1 MAAVPDMSHL
11 TPEERSTIEEVMIRQ
26 KQEEEKENEIM
37 RAKQDE
43 VKLLE
48 ERIRACSEKHKK
60 AGVELHATCQICLKT
75 KFADGVGHICNYC
88 TIRCC
93 ARCGGKVTLR
103 SNKVIWVCIL
113 CRKKQEL
120 LSKTGQWITKAGGLG
135 AGENAML
142 RRMQDM
148 QVGGPPGLVDQ
159 TQDKRPKLERAHSAA
174 EKENLPL
181 LRRSGS
187 LLKRQYS
194 QQEQGPGRRLS
205 TSDNG
210 VDISVSPHSRSLPT
224 PHVASAHQMQQAPR
238 HPGAYAED
246 DPNLYRGEIDNL
258 MKTQNYQMQR
268 PIYPD
273 QYTDLVM
280 TYGQPTVEA
289 GPPRS
294 SVHPPQQYSVHQ
306 TQSAHP
312 SQPVGGQAGLQPQR
326 SFSSSEEER
335 ITPVPDESEKGK
347 GYYHH
352 TPGPMSMSG
361 GGRRYNGPHNGHHN
375 MASMTIEYNGHHPP
389 REPRK
394 EESTLVRRSFRRSG
408 DEWRADSR
416 RFTERRGKKTVRFDG
431 GTNVGGPQEDWSWEA
446 DRQGSQDSATKD
458 SGIDTSSTFTSSE
471 DSNRGDLPKHPIP
484 WQESRDGQK
493 MIGHMVLQKQLIPEP
508 GVLGSDSSSRIL
520 GLKVVGGL
528 MMEDGLRRAFI
539 QKVKSGSTADIE
551 GQLRPGDEVI
561 SWNGRI
567 LQGKSSREVSALIA
581 KSRQDHQVELV
592 VSRNISS
599 MTEPMVLPTS
609 TTPMAP
615 RKFGIQSQWKQKHA
629 KTISG
634 PQQPHPKDYMI
645 FRIPG
650 LKKCILWELY
660 DARREKPS
668 VLVTA
673 PGSPDLPGQGTARH
687 MWHLSC
693 NANVGGSLQVKLS
706 FDPVALKLIVTLI
719 CAAGLTPRSNGQ
731 PRNPYAKIF
740 LLPDRSEKSKR
751 RTKTL
756 ANTNDPMWNQTFV
769 YDGNE
774 PELGKRAL
782 EITVWDYRKY
792 DTNDFLGEAV
802 LELATARLDEEPEWH
817 HLTGHG
823 EHHHHSIGYY
833 QEPDDMAIIPV
844 DCHLSPPSTTSR
856 QSDSDPSEC
865 DIMDCDVSR
874 EERRTADGAS
884 ISSIGSS
891 SRFHNMPSNYKRHY
905 SSPPPE
911 RELCMDGEHRSR
923 RDMPPQGRKR
933 AALMIR
939 DLSSSI
945 SGYQTYRKEDIHREM
960 MGHRSHSAAPMDSP
974 SFQYRGRSQS
984 PTGHRSLS
992 PPEHRS
998 MPYSDGYVPPRF
1010 SSRSATATPTGS
1022 PKKRQLPLIPAAL
1035 KERAVLDHEERARFM
1050 RHRSRQMHTTYRYT
1064 GMGGW
1069 EKHNSGLSDSDL
1081 PSISNTYQIHRPRSP
1096 DKDVLGDPGD
1106 SDMESVGSVTSSA
1119 FSTQSERPRASRGLI
1134 PTVKNVLIPGV
1145 ISPMPLPPRRNRRR
1159 HRLRVPCS
1167 ECHCPN
1173 NNPTKPRSN
1182 NPSKHNPTP
1191 HPLVRSK
1198 SAVVR
1203 SLYRK
1208 MRTPFTRS
1216 QTVDENMLRY
1226 YSPETSEYS
1235 VSEGYMLK
1243 PEELTGSSKKR
1254 IPEIYVED
1262 CLHVDFNDRLIE
1274 KFRDRYRSPYLLD
1287 TGARRRS
1294 RSWQDRTGRAVAKS
1308 RHHLFTRGFHE
1319 FTDDLGIRNL
1329 DVSLRPR
1336 RSFLFSKARSFDYD
1350 VLHDNYTDRFGFG
1363 IGNGLLSRRAKSFE
1377 YDNIS
1382 SNIFSDDSLRT
1393 ARRKLK
1399 KNLSINDAGYGDK
1412 IPALG
1417 DQSKSYFDS
1426 NGDDKVP
1433 KILLDREKNYDYML
1447 KQDHKPFYGYDSEF
1461 SCGETEIYMPRFDK
1475 RNIDIDLGKGYHSYE
1490 LSEENS
1496 FSSDDQIGLRN
1507 VLGREDP
1514 TKRKYRDSTFQD
1526 HDSTFGRD
1534 ISEKRTKNL
1543 DGDICDPA
1551 NEHIYCSIDEAL
1563 SSAENYGRDRDITR
1577 SPIHT
1582 VSDLEQYDNRRI
1594 SGRSRRRT
1602 KSSESYLENGCD
1614 GYNWDIEYDE
1624 GFIDRGNE
1632 YDQRLYDYDDERIY
1646 YDRREDAGQSGRRKR
1661 RTSQYVDSEFIDDY
1675 RDYRSVEEY
1684 GYQTHSGPDYQDNT
1698 MPRRRRRRSRRGS
1711 REISTGIYENVQP
1724 YRDGLS
1730 SVKNTLAVPTFSE
1743 SKRMMLQRAE
1753 STPILRSDEELSSSE
1768 RAERAKRLYRRK
1780 RNVSCPE
1787 ARELRYYDPPRRKDH
1802 EERSTNFI
1810 LDSDEDF
1817 GSMETVVCA
1826 DCFRQKNETVVGE
1839 GTRTGYYN
1847 VEPIHD
1853 GYVDPRYDYENVQVR
1868 NYTGTCELARSGS
1881 LRSQYRSRRKSSC
1894 PECRELAMSGELGR
1908 SGSLSRKSDER
1919 RPSLESR
1926 HRYRR
1931 RNSSCPEARDLELL
1945 EKRQQQQCQQ
1955 QAQPHQQQQQGSK
1968 RNVAISDTLEYYEYS
1983 MESESQCSENCGF
1996 GPCDPRRPRNRA
2008 PHPGNA
2014 NSSLFDSQTAT
2025 SDTAKN
2031 YHPRAVDH
2039 HDTSRNTKL
2048 SPRDNLNDN
2057 GVTTSSSPTSS
2068 VRRRSRKKTAVAADD
2083 DAAGVDDTRDRR
2095 SSSMPESSE
2104 YTGQSSSYEKTSR
2117 SQQGDNEHDEHGKRG
2132 QFTRSLSNTDAPQ
2145 DEQVDG
2151 DLSDT
2156 AMGLNADDSSK
2167 RGRKSSPG
2175 SKSGSGSSS
2184 GGGSAV
2190 QYQSSGLGKKSNST
2204 SQLSATEY
2212 GGIGG
2217 IFVRGGVA
2225 EARAGLSSRKRNSTP
2240 SSIQR
2245 SEEIVPYQRFES
2257 GKQAGSVASDTA
2269 GSLNSISSSE
2279 GRSWSPSLRMTGET
2293 GPLKNFIED
2302 LGPGQVVGR
2311 QALGARCLGAIQLSL
2326 TQKKGYLEVEVIRA
2340 RDLKPKQGSKVIP
2353 SSYVKV
2359 YLVNGKKCIAKA
2371 KTTTARKT
2379 LDPFY
2384 QQSLSFRE
2392 NCRGCILQVTV
2403 WGDYGQIGAKKV
2415 FMGIAQIVLDELDA
2429 NDLVFGWYKLFGNI
2443 SLVSGPPSLALSRR
2457 SSATSLE
2464 FVKI

>member
-1 MAAVPDMSHL
+1 MV
-11 TPEERSTIEEVMIRQ
+11 
-26 KQEEEKENEIM
+26 
-37 RAKQDE
+37 
-43 VKLLE
+43 
-48 ERIRACSEKHKK
+48 
-60 AGVELHATCQICLKT
+60 
-75 KFADGVGHICNYC
+75 
-88 TIRCC
+88 
-93 ARCGGKVTLR
+93 
-103 SNKVIWVCIL
+103 
-113 CRKKQEL
+113 
-120 LSKTGQWITKAGGLG
+120 
-135 AGENAML
+135 

-181 LRRSGS
+181 LLSSGS
-187 LLKRQYS
+187 LLRRQYS
-194 QQEQGPGRRLS
+194 QQEQGPGRRLP
-205 TSDNG
+205 TSDSG
-210 VDISVSPHSRSLPT
+210 VDMSVSPHSRSLPT
-224 PHVASAHQMQQAPR
+224 PHVAPSHQAQQPPR
-238 HPGAYAED
+238 HPDAYAED
-246 DPNLYRGEIDNL
+246 DPNLYRGEIDGL
-258 MKTQNYQMQR
+258 MKQQNYQQRQR

-273 QYTDLVM
+273 QNTDLAM
-280 TYGQPTVEA
+280 TYQPMVEA

-294 SVHPPQQYSVHQ
+294 AVHPPQQHSVHQ
-306 TQSAHP
+306 TQSAHTP
-312 SQPVGGQAGLQPQR
+312 QSVGQGGGLQPQR

-335 ITPVPDESEKGK
+335 STPECASDEPDESEKGK

-352 TPGPMSMSG
+352 TGGPISMSG
-361 GGRRYNGPHNGHHN
+361 GGRRHNGPHNGHYN
-375 MASMTIEYNGHHPP
+375 MAAMTIEYNGHHPP

-394 EESTLVRRSFRRSG
+394 EENTLVRRSFRRSG

-471 DSNRGDLPKHPIP
+471 DSNRGDLPKHP
-484 WQESRDGQK
+484 WQVSRDGQK
-493 MIGHMVLQKQLIPEP
+493 IIGHMVLRKQS
-508 GVLGSDSSSRIL
+508 GSGSSSSIL
-520 GLKVVGGL
+520 GLKVVGGKL
-528 MMEDGLRRAFI
+528 LEDGSMGAVI
-539 QKVKSGSTADIE
+539 EKVKKGSTADIE

-561 SWNGRI
+561 KWNGRS
-567 LQGKSSREVSALIA
+567 LQGKSFGEVYDIIA
-581 KSRQDHQVELV
+581 ESRQDPQVELV

-599 MTEPMVLPTS
+599 TAG
-609 TTPMAP
+609 PMATGGP
-615 RKFGIQSQWKQKHA
+615 MTGGPMAVRKTAQTQWRQKHPE
-629 KTISG
+629 TISG
-634 PQQPHPKDYMI
+634 PQHHKDYMI

-668 VLVTA
+668 VLVTS
-673 PGSPDLPGQGTARH
+673 PGSPDFHARGHARH
-687 MWHLSC
+687 LRHASS
-693 NANVGGSLQVKLS
+693 NANVGGNLQVKLS
-706 FDPVALKLIVTLI
+706 FDPVALRLIVTLI

-740 LLPDRSEKSKR
+740 LLPDKSEKSKR

-756 ANTNDPMWNQTFV
+756 ANTNDPKWNQTFV
-769 YDGNE
+769 YEGIRRVS
-774 PELGKRAL
+774 ELRKRAL
-782 EITVWDYRKY
+782 EITVWDYGKY
-792 DTNDFLGEAV
+792 DTNDFLGEVV
-802 LELATARLDEEPEWH
+802 LELGAARFDEEAEWH
-817 HLTGHG
+817 PLTGHS
-823 EHHHHSIGYY
+823 EHRHIGYY
-833 QEPDDMAIIPV
+833 QEPDDMVITPV

-856 QSDSDPSEC
+856 LSDSDTSEC
-865 DIMDCDVSR
+865 DITDCDGSR
-874 EERRTADGAS
+874 EQRRTADGAS

-923 RDMPPQGRKR
+923 RDMSPQGRKR
-933 AALMIR
+933 ALIR
-939 DLSSSI
+939 DQPASI
-945 SGYQTYRKEDIHREM
+945 SGYQTYRKDDIHRGM
-960 MGHRSHSAAPMDSP
+960 MSHRSHSAAPMDSP
-974 SFQYRGRSQS
+974 SLRYRGRSQS

-998 MPYSDGYVPPRF
+998 IPYSHGFVPPRF

-1022 PKKRQLPLIPAAL
+1022 PKKRQLPLIPSAL
-1035 KERAVLDHEERARFM
+1035 KERAAQDLEERARFM
-1050 RHRSRQMHTTYRYT
+1050 RHRSRQVHTYRST

-1069 EKHNSGLSDSDL
+1069 ERHYSGLSDSDL
-1081 PSISNTYQIHRPRSP
+1081 LSIDHDPLSLPHSHAYRMHRPRRGHLSP
-1096 DKDVLGDPGD
+1096 DKDVLGDLGD
-1106 SDMESVGSVTSSA
+1106 SDMESVASVTSSA
-1119 FSTQSERPRASRGLI
+1119 FSTQSERPRGSRGLI
-1134 PTVKNVLIPGV
+1134 
-1145 ISPMPLPPRRNRRR
+1145 
-1159 HRLRVPCS
+1159 
-1167 ECHCPN
+1167 
-1173 NNPTKPRSN
+1173 
-1182 NPSKHNPTP
+1182 
-1191 HPLVRSK
+1191 
-1198 SAVVR
+1198 
-1203 SLYRK
+1203 K

-1262 CLHVDFNDRLIE
+1262 CLQVDFNDRLIE
-1274 KFRDRYRSPYLLD
+1274 KFRDRYSSPYQLEAG
-1287 TGARRRS
+1287 TRRRS
-1294 RSWQDRTGRAVAKS
+1294 RSWQDRGGRGAKS
-1308 RHHLFTRGFHE
+1308 RHHLFSRGLHDV
-1319 FTDDLGIRNL
+1319 TDDLGIRNL

-1350 VLHDNYTDRFGFG
+1350 VLHDTYADRYAGFG
-1363 IGNGLLSRRAKSFE
+1363 LGAGMLSRRAKSFE
-1377 YDNIS
+1377 YDTIS

-1399 KNLSINDAGYGDK
+1399 KNLAINDAGYGDK

-1426 NGDDKVP
+1426 NGDEKMP

-1475 RNIDIDLGKGYHSYE
+1475 QGLETTGGTVSVIKPYRPYE

-1496 FSSDDQIGLRN
+1496 FSSDDQTIGFVEDPLL
-1507 VLGREDP
+1507 LGREDP
-1514 TKRKYRDSTFQD
+1514 TKRKYRESTGFQIDHDPSTFA
-1526 HDSTFGRD
+1526 RD
-1534 ISEKRTKNL
+1534 VSEKRSKGL
-1543 DGDICDPA
+1543 DTD
-1551 NEHIYCSIDEAL
+1551 NEHIYCSIDEA
-1563 SSAENYGRDRDITR
+1563 SVDKYRGRDRSRKKIPRSSTR
-1577 SPIHT
+1577 GIVP
-1582 VSDLEQYDNRRI
+1582 DFERYEGER
-1594 SGRSRRRT
+1594 RRRT
-1602 KSSESYLENGCD
+1602 ATIEASSRGRAKSSESYLENGGYD
-1614 GYNWDIEYDE
+1614 GYVEWDVEGYDDE
-1624 GFIDRGNE
+1624 GFVDRGNTDDYE
-1632 YDQRLYDYDDERIY
+1632 QQQQEQQQQQQQQQQRRRRRRRRMYEDYEDENVAIEMYEDDYYGGREERG
-1646 YDRREDAGQSGRRKR
+1646 DGGRGRRKR
-1661 RTSQYVDSEFIDDY
+1661 RQYAVTDGEYATDGDY
-1675 RDYRSVEEY
+1675 RDYRSAEEY
-1684 GYQTHSGPDYQDNT
+1684 DYEAHSGPEYGRADAAYQENT
-1698 MPRRRRRRSRRGS
+1698 FPRRRRRRSRREG
-1711 REISTGIYENVQP
+1711 REASSTGIYENLEAAA
-1724 YRDGLS
+1724 YRRRDEGTL
-1730 SVKNTLAVPTFSE
+1730 LAVPTFSE

-1768 RAERAKRLYRRK
+1768 RAERARRLLHRRK
-1780 RNVSCPE
+1780 RNASCPE
-1787 ARELRYYDPPRRKDH
+1787 ARELRYYDPPRRKGGEEEEE
-1802 EERSTNFI
+1802 EERRTNFI

-1826 DCFRQKNETVVGE
+1826 DCFRERSGGGGGAMVRGE
-1839 GTRTGYYN
+1839 GIGPVYKD
-1847 VEPIHD
+1847 VEQVTPRD
-1853 GYVDPRYDYENVQVR
+1853 GYSMESRYDYENVVESR
-1868 NYTGTCELARSGS
+1868 GEHYAGS
-1881 LRSQYRSRRKSSC
+1881 YGEAPPPPSRAGRGGVSEYRVRRKTSC
-1894 PECRELAMSGELGR
+1894 PECRELAMSGYYELGR
-1908 SGSLSRKSDER
+1908 SGWLARKVEER
-1919 RPSLESR
+1919 RPSIESR
-1926 HRYRR
+1926 HRYYRR

-1945 EKRQQQQCQQ
+1945 EKREEQERHAQQAQRHPSQQ
-1955 QAQPHQQQQQGSK
+1955 QAQQQGSK

-2039 HDTSRNTKL
+2039 HETSRNTKS
-2048 SPRDNLNDN
+2048 SPRDNYDDST
-2057 GVTTSSSPTSS
+2057 VATPSSSSS
-2068 VRRRSRKKTAVAADD
+2068 IRRHSRKKTVADD
-2083 DAAGVDDTRDRR
+2083 ASTAAVNRQRDDGRDRR

-2104 YTGQSSSYEKTSR
+2104 YTGQSGSYEKPSR
-2117 SQQGDNEHDEHGKRG
+2117 SQPPDSEHDDRKRG

-2145 DEQVDG
+2145 DEKVDG
-2151 DLSDT
+2151 SLSDT
-2156 AMGLNADDSSK
+2156 AIGLNVEDSSR

-2190 QYQSSGLGKKSNST
+2190 QYQSGLGKKSNST
-2204 SQLSATEY
+2204 SQLSATDSERLAHRGTRSFAGFLVWDHPY
-2212 GGIGG
+2212 HRISKLNPTTQVDEVFLFLRECSVGGV
-2217 IFVRGGVA
+2217 FVGSGVA

-2257 GKQAGSVASDTA
+2257 GKQSGSVASDTA

-2279 GRSWSPSLRMTGET
+2279 GSSWSPSLRMSGET
-2293 GPLKNFIED
+2293 GQLRDFIED

-2311 QALGARCLGAIQLSL
+2311 QALGARCLGEIQLSL
-2326 TQKKGYLEVEVIRA
+2326 SQKKGFLEVEVIRA
-2340 RDLKPKQGSKVIP
+2340 KDLKPKQGTKAIP
-2353 SSYVKV
+2353 ASYVKV

-2371 KTTTARKT
+2371 KTTAARKT

-2384 QQSLSFRE
+2384 QQSLAFRE

-2403 WGDYGQIGAKKV
+2403 WGDYGRLEGKKV
-2415 FMGIAQIVLDELDA
+2415 FMGIAQIVLDEL
-2429 NDLVFGWYKLFGNI
+2429 NLNEMVFGWYKLFGNI

-2464 FVKI
+2464 SFKI

>member
-11 TPEERSTIEEVMIRQ
+11 TPEERSTIEEVIIRQ

-37 RAKQDE
+37 RRKQDE
-43 VKLLE
+43 VKILE

-60 AGVELHATCQICLKT
+60 AGVELHATCHICLKT

-88 TIRCC
+88 SIRCC

-103 SNKVIWVCIL
+103 STKVIWVCIL

-120 LSKTGQWITKAGGLG
+120 LSKTGQWITKTGLAAGD
-135 AGENAML
+135 NAMV

-148 QVGGPPGLVDQ
+148 QDQ
-159 TQDKRPKLERAHSAA
+159 
-174 EKENLPL
+174 N
-181 LRRSGS
+181 
-187 LLKRQYS
+187 
-194 QQEQGPGRRLS
+194 
-205 TSDNG
+205 
-210 VDISVSPHSRSLPT
+210 
-224 PHVASAHQMQQAPR
+224 
-238 HPGAYAED
+238 
-246 DPNLYRGEIDNL
+246 
-258 MKTQNYQMQR
+258 
-268 PIYPD
+268 
-273 QYTDLVM
+273 TDLAM
-280 TYGQPTVEA
+280 TYQPMVEA

-294 SVHPPQQYSVHQ
+294 AVHPPQQHSVHQ
-306 TQSAHP
+306 TQSAHTP
-312 SQPVGGQAGLQPQR
+312 QSVGQGGGLQPQR

-335 ITPVPDESEKGK
+335 STPECASDEPDESEKGK

-352 TPGPMSMSG
+352 TGGPISMSG
-361 GGRRYNGPHNGHHN
+361 GGRRHNGPHNGHYN
-375 MASMTIEYNGHHPP
+375 MAAMTIEYNGHHPP

-394 EESTLVRRSFRRSG
+394 EENTLVRRSFRRSG

-471 DSNRGDLPKHPIP
+471 DSNRGDLPKHP
-484 WQESRDGQK
+484 WQVSRDGQK
-493 MIGHMVLQKQLIPEP
+493 IIGHMVLRKQS
-508 GVLGSDSSSRIL
+508 GSGSSSSIL
-520 GLKVVGGL
+520 GLKVVGGKL
-528 MMEDGLRRAFI
+528 LEDGSMGAVI
-539 QKVKSGSTADIE
+539 EKVKKGSTADIE

-561 SWNGRI
+561 KWNGRS
-567 LQGKSSREVSALIA
+567 LQGKSFGEVYDIIA
-581 KSRQDHQVELV
+581 ESRQDPQVELV

-599 MTEPMVLPTS
+599 TAG
-609 TTPMAP
+609 PMATGGP
-615 RKFGIQSQWKQKHA
+615 MTGGPMAVRKTAQTQWRQKHPE
-629 KTISG
+629 TISG
-634 PQQPHPKDYMI
+634 PQHHKDYMI

-668 VLVTA
+668 VLVTS
-673 PGSPDLPGQGTARH
+673 PGSPDFHARGHARH
-687 MWHLSC
+687 LRHASS
-693 NANVGGSLQVKLS
+693 NANVGGNLQVKLS
-706 FDPVALKLIVTLI
+706 FDPVALRLIVTLI

-740 LLPDRSEKSKR
+740 LLPDKSEKSKR

-756 ANTNDPMWNQTFV
+756 ANTNDPKWNQTFV
-769 YDGNE
+769 YEGIRRVS
-774 PELGKRAL
+774 ELRKRAL
-782 EITVWDYRKY
+782 EITVWDYGKY
-792 DTNDFLGEAV
+792 DTNDFLGEVV
-802 LELATARLDEEPEWH
+802 LELGAARFDEEAEWH
-817 HLTGHG
+817 PLTGHS
-823 EHHHHSIGYY
+823 EHRHIGYY
-833 QEPDDMAIIPV
+833 QEPDDMVITPV

-856 QSDSDPSEC
+856 LSDSDTSEC
-865 DIMDCDVSR
+865 DITDCDGSR
-874 EERRTADGAS
+874 EQRRTADGAS

-923 RDMPPQGRKR
+923 RDMSPQGRKR
-933 AALMIR
+933 ALIR
-939 DLSSSI
+939 DQPASI
-945 SGYQTYRKEDIHREM
+945 SGYQTYRKDDIHRGM
-960 MGHRSHSAAPMDSP
+960 MSHRSHSAAPMDSP
-974 SFQYRGRSQS
+974 SLRYRGRSQS

-998 MPYSDGYVPPRF
+998 IPYSHGFVPPRF

-1022 PKKRQLPLIPAAL
+1022 PKKRQLPLIPSAL
-1035 KERAVLDHEERARFM
+1035 KERAAQDLEERARFM
-1050 RHRSRQMHTTYRYT
+1050 RHRSRQVHTYRST

-1069 EKHNSGLSDSDL
+1069 ERHYSGLSDSDL
-1081 PSISNTYQIHRPRSP
+1081 LSIDHDPLSLPHSHAYRMHRPRRGHLSP
-1096 DKDVLGDPGD
+1096 DKDVLGDLGD
-1106 SDMESVGSVTSSA
+1106 SDMESVASVTSSA
-1119 FSTQSERPRASRGLI
+1119 FSTQSERPRGSRGLI
-1134 PTVKNVLIPGV
+1134 
-1145 ISPMPLPPRRNRRR
+1145 
-1159 HRLRVPCS
+1159 
-1167 ECHCPN
+1167 
-1173 NNPTKPRSN
+1173 
-1182 NPSKHNPTP
+1182 
-1191 HPLVRSK
+1191 
-1198 SAVVR
+1198 
-1203 SLYRK
+1203 K

-1262 CLHVDFNDRLIE
+1262 CLQVDFNDRLIE
-1274 KFRDRYRSPYLLD
+1274 KFRDRYSSPYQLEAG
-1287 TGARRRS
+1287 TRRRS
-1294 RSWQDRTGRAVAKS
+1294 RSWQDRGGRGAKS
-1308 RHHLFTRGFHE
+1308 RHHLFSRGLHDV
-1319 FTDDLGIRNL
+1319 TDDLGIRNL

-1350 VLHDNYTDRFGFG
+1350 VLHDTYADRYAGFG
-1363 IGNGLLSRRAKSFE
+1363 LGAGMLSRRAKSFE
-1377 YDNIS
+1377 YDTIS

-1399 KNLSINDAGYGDK
+1399 KNLAINDAGYGDK

-1426 NGDDKVP
+1426 NGDEKMP

-1475 RNIDIDLGKGYHSYE
+1475 QGLETTGGTVSVIKPYRPYE

-1496 FSSDDQIGLRN
+1496 FSSDDQTIGFVEDPLL
-1507 VLGREDP
+1507 LGREDP
-1514 TKRKYRDSTFQD
+1514 TKRKYRESTGFQIDHDPSTFA
-1526 HDSTFGRD
+1526 RD
-1534 ISEKRTKNL
+1534 VSEKRSKGL
-1543 DGDICDPA
+1543 DTD
-1551 NEHIYCSIDEAL
+1551 NEHIYCSIDEA
-1563 SSAENYGRDRDITR
+1563 SVDKYRGRDRSRKKIPRSSTR
-1577 SPIHT
+1577 GIVP
-1582 VSDLEQYDNRRI
+1582 DFERYEGER
-1594 SGRSRRRT
+1594 RRRT
-1602 KSSESYLENGCD
+1602 ATIEASSRGRAKSSESYLENGGYD
-1614 GYNWDIEYDE
+1614 GYVEWDVEGYDDE
-1624 GFIDRGNE
+1624 GFVDRGNTDDYE
-1632 YDQRLYDYDDERIY
+1632 QQQQEQQQQQQQQQQRRRRRRRRMYEDYEDENVAIEMYEDDYYGGREERG
-1646 YDRREDAGQSGRRKR
+1646 DGGRGRRKR
-1661 RTSQYVDSEFIDDY
+1661 RQYAVTDGEYATDGDY
-1675 RDYRSVEEY
+1675 RDYRSAEEY
-1684 GYQTHSGPDYQDNT
+1684 DYEAHSGPEYGRADAAYQENT
-1698 MPRRRRRRSRRGS
+1698 FPRRRRRRSRREG
-1711 REISTGIYENVQP
+1711 REASSTGIYENLEAAA
-1724 YRDGLS
+1724 YRRRDEGTL
-1730 SVKNTLAVPTFSE
+1730 LAVPTFSE

-1768 RAERAKRLYRRK
+1768 RAERARRLLHRRK
-1780 RNVSCPE
+1780 RNASCPE
-1787 ARELRYYDPPRRKDH
+1787 ARELRYYDPPRRKGGEEEEE
-1802 EERSTNFI
+1802 EERRTNFI

-1826 DCFRQKNETVVGE
+1826 DCFRERSGGGGGAMVRGE
-1839 GTRTGYYN
+1839 GIGPVYKD
-1847 VEPIHD
+1847 VEQVTPRD
-1853 GYVDPRYDYENVQVR
+1853 GYSMESRYDYENVVESR
-1868 NYTGTCELARSGS
+1868 GEHYAGS
-1881 LRSQYRSRRKSSC
+1881 YGEAPPPPSRAGRGGVSEYRVRRKTSC
-1894 PECRELAMSGELGR
+1894 PECRELAMSGYYELGR
-1908 SGSLSRKSDER
+1908 SGWLARKVEER
-1919 RPSLESR
+1919 RPSIESR
-1926 HRYRR
+1926 HRYYRR

-1945 EKRQQQQCQQ
+1945 EKREEQERHAQQAQRHPSQQ
-1955 QAQPHQQQQQGSK
+1955 QAQQQGSK

-2039 HDTSRNTKL
+2039 HETSRNTKS
-2048 SPRDNLNDN
+2048 SPRDNYDDST
-2057 GVTTSSSPTSS
+2057 VATPSSSSS
-2068 VRRRSRKKTAVAADD
+2068 IRRHSRKKTVADD
-2083 DAAGVDDTRDRR
+2083 ASTAAVNRQRDDGRDRR

-2104 YTGQSSSYEKTSR
+2104 YTGQSGSYEKPSR
-2117 SQQGDNEHDEHGKRG
+2117 SQPPDSEHDDRKRG

-2145 DEQVDG
+2145 DEKVDG
-2151 DLSDT
+2151 SLSDT
-2156 AMGLNADDSSK
+2156 AIGLNVEDSSR

-2190 QYQSSGLGKKSNST
+2190 QYQSGLGKKSNST
-2204 SQLSATEY
+2204 SQLSATDSERLAHRGTRSFAGFLVWDHPY
-2212 GGIGG
+2212 HRISKLNPTTQVDEVFLFLRECSVGGV
-2217 IFVRGGVA
+2217 FVGSGVA

-2257 GKQAGSVASDTA
+2257 GKQSGSVASDTA

-2279 GRSWSPSLRMTGET
+2279 GSSWSPSLRMSGET
-2293 GPLKNFIED
+2293 GQLRDFIED

-2311 QALGARCLGAIQLSL
+2311 QALGARCLGEIQLSL
-2326 TQKKGYLEVEVIRA
+2326 SQKKGFLEVEVIRA
-2340 RDLKPKQGSKVIP
+2340 KDLKPKQGTKAIP
-2353 SSYVKV
+2353 ASYVKV

-2371 KTTTARKT
+2371 KTTAARKT

-2384 QQSLSFRE
+2384 QQSLAFRE

-2403 WGDYGQIGAKKV
+2403 WGDYGRLEGKKV
-2415 FMGIAQIVLDELDA
+2415 FMGIAQIVLDEL
-2429 NDLVFGWYKLFGNI
+2429 NLNEMVFGWYKLFGNI

-2464 FVKI
+2464 SFKI

>member
-43 VKLLE
+43 VELLE
-48 ERIRACSEKHKK
+48 GRVRACLEKHKK

-181 LRRSGS
+181 LLRSGS
-187 LLKRQYS
+187 LLRRQYS

-210 VDISVSPHSRSLPT
+210 VDMSVSPHSRSLPT
-224 PHVASAHQMQQAPR
+224 PHVASAHQMQQPPR

-246 DPNLYRGEIDNL
+246 DPNLYRGEIDGL
-258 MKTQNYQMQR
+258 MKKQNYQRQR

-273 QYTDLVM
+273 QYADLVM
-280 TYGQPTVEA
+280 TYGPPTVEA

-352 TPGPMSMSG
+352 TPGPMSMSD

-375 MASMTIEYNGHHPP
+375 MAAMTIEYNGHHPP

-493 MIGHMVLQKQLIPEP
+493 IIGRMVLQKQLIPEP
-508 GVLGSDSSSRIL
+508 GVPGSDSSSRIL

-528 MMEDGLRRAFI
+528 MMEDGLKRAFI

-561 SWNGRI
+561 MWNGRC
-567 LQGKSSREVSALIA
+567 LQGKNSREVSALIA
-581 KSRQDHQVELV
+581 ESRQDHQVELV
-592 VSRNISS
+592 VSRNLSS
-599 MTEPMVLPTS
+599 MTEPMMLPTS
-609 TTPMAP
+609 ATSMPP
-615 RKFGIQSQWKQKHA
+615 RKFVVQSQWKQKHA

-634 PQQPHPKDYMI
+634 PQQPHPK
-645 FRIPG
+645 
-650 LKKCILWELY
+650 ELY

-673 PGSPDLPGQGTARH
+673 PGSPDLPGQGTGRH
-687 MWHLSC
+687 MQHLSC
-693 NANVGGSLQVKLS
+693 NANVGGNLQVKLS

-802 LELATARLDEEPEWH
+802 LELATVHLDEEPEWH
-817 HLTGHG
+817 PLTGHG
-823 EHHHHSIGYY
+823 ERHHHSIGYY

-891 SRFHNMPSNYKRHY
+891 SSHY

-923 RDMPPQGRKR
+923 RDMPSQGRKR

-939 DLSSSI
+939 DLPSSI
-945 SGYQTYRKEDIHREM
+945 SGYQTYRKDDIHRGM
-960 MGHRSHSAAPMDSP
+960 MSHRSHSAAPMDSP
-974 SFQYRGRSQS
+974 SFRYRRRSQS

-1022 PKKRQLPLIPAAL
+1022 PKKRQLPLIPVAM
-1035 KERAVLDHEERARFM
+1035 KDRVVLDHEERARFM
-1050 RHRSRQMHTTYRYT
+1050 RHRSRQMHTTYRST
-1064 GMGGW
+1064 GTGGW

-1081 PSISNTYQIHRPRSP
+1081 PSISNAYQMHRTRSP

-1119 FSTQSERPRASRGLI
+1119 FSTQSERPRVSRGLI

-1287 TGARRRS
+1287 SGARRRS
-1294 RSWQDRTGRAVAKS
+1294 RSWQDRTGRGVAKS
-1308 RHHLFTRGFHE
+1308 RHHLFSRGFHE

-1350 VLHDNYTDRFGFG
+1350 VLHDNYSDRFGFG

-1399 KNLSINDAGYGDK
+1399 KNLAINDAGYGDK

-1475 RNIDIDLGKGYHSYE
+1475 QTIDLDLSKGYHSYE

-1514 TKRKYRDSTFQD
+1514 TKRKYRDSAFQD
-1526 HDSTFGRD
+1526 HDSAFGRD

-1543 DGDICDPA
+1543 DGDICDPT

-1582 VSDLEQYDNRRI
+1582 VSDLEQYDNRRT

-1614 GYNWDIEYDE
+1614 GYDWDIEYDE
-1624 GFIDRGNE
+1624 GFIDRGTD
-1632 YDQRLYDYDDERIY
+1632 YDQRLYDYEDERLY
-1646 YDRREDAGQSGRRKR
+1646 YDRREDIGRGSRRKK
-1661 RTSQYVDSEFIDDY
+1661 RTSQYVDSEYIDDY
-1675 RDYRSVEEY
+1675 RDYRSAEEY
-1684 GYQTHSGPDYQDNT
+1684 DYQTHSGPEYQDNT

-1711 REISTGIYENVQP
+1711 REASTGIYENVQP

-1730 SVKNTLAVPTFSE
+1730 SVKDTLAVPTFSE

-1768 RAERAKRLYRRK
+1768 RAERARRLYRRK
-1780 RNVSCPE
+1780 RNTSCPE

-1839 GTRTGYYN
+1839 GTRTGYYD
-1847 VEPIHD
+1847 VEPIRD
-1853 GYVDPRYDYENVQVR
+1853 GYVDSRYDYENVPAR
-1868 NYTGTCELARSGS
+1868 DYPDSCELARSGS
-1881 LRSQYRSRRKSSC
+1881 LRSQYRGRRKSSC
-1894 PECRELAMSGELGR
+1894 PECRELAMSTELGR

-1919 RPSLESR
+1919 RP
-1926 HRYRR
+1926 
-1931 RNSSCPEARDLELL
+1931 
-1945 EKRQQQQCQQ
+1945 
-1955 QAQPHQQQQQGSK
+1955 
-1968 RNVAISDTLEYYEYS
+1968 
-1983 MESESQCSENCGF
+1983 
-1996 GPCDPRRPRNRA
+1996 
-2008 PHPGNA
+2008 
-2014 NSSLFDSQTAT
+2014 
-2025 SDTAKN
+2025 
-2031 YHPRAVDH
+2031 
-2039 HDTSRNTKL
+2039 
-2048 SPRDNLNDN
+2048 
-2057 GVTTSSSPTSS
+2057 
-2068 VRRRSRKKTAVAADD
+2068 
-2083 DAAGVDDTRDRR
+2083 
-2095 SSSMPESSE
+2095 E

-2117 SQQGDNEHDEHGKRG
+2117 SQQGDNEHDDHGKR

-2156 AMGLNADDSSK
+2156 AMGLNVEESTRRA
-2167 RGRKSSPG
+2167 RKSSPG

-2204 SQLSATEY
+2204 SQLSATEC

-2217 IFVRGGVA
+2217 IFVKGGVA
-2225 EARAGLSSRKRNSTP
+2225 EVRAGLSLRKRNSTP

-2257 GKQAGSVASDTA
+2257 GKQSGSVASDTA

-2279 GRSWSPSLRMTGET
+2279 GRSWSPSLRITGET

-2403 WGDYGQIGAKKV
+2403 WGDYGQIGTKKV

-2464 FVKI
+2464 SVKI